1 MSDETKNELPVE
13 SGNTVDEALDI
24 FNDSVSDLAIPEP
37 VKKNLLKAV
46 DRLLCALIDI
56 PVQKL
61 QEGPAERRAILE
73 EHIKFMRA
81 VNAQNMQHIEA
92 DPEFAVRASRTFTHR
107 VLRERLNLEKVF
119 SFVMGIFKS
128 KKYDDSADQQANSE
142 PEKTI
147 SEDWFN
153 VFEKEASQKSTED
166 MQRRFAQV
174 LVGEIEKPG
183 SHSIKAVKTL
193 GELDQRVATLFNT
206 FCSLCIVNLED
217 PKAFL
222 ESSSNFEIRDIRLP
236 IILNTMFDEPTID
249 YSIADADRLFHL
261 RKFANISIP
270 MYRGYGLD
278 FEDFQSLA
286 EYGLIKHETIYTY
299 TSFWYNNEIW
309 AILKPR
315 SFYPIKTEDFR
326 EIGISGYRLTSI
338 GQELFHLT
346 KRDSPDRYLER
357 LIDLLKEYY
366 NRQIIKWL

>member
-24 FNDSVSDLAIPEP
+24 FNDSVSDLAIPDP
-37 VKKNLLKAV
+37 VKKNLFKAV

-73 EHIKFMRA
+73 ERTKFMRA
-81 VNAQNMQHIEA
+81 VNAQNMRHIEA
-92 DPEFAVRASRTFTHR
+92 DPEFAARASRTFTHR

-183 SHSIKAVKTL
+183 SHSIKAVKAL
-193 GELDQRVATLFNT
+193 GELDQETAELFQRL
-206 FCSLCIVNLED
+206 CSMSVVFGDLHDKSVY
-217 PKAFL
+217 
-222 ESSSNFEIRDIRLP
+222 DIRVPSIGGNPGQNDLKKYGLSFRE
-236 IILNTMFDEPTID
+236 INILID
-249 YSIADADRLFHL
+249 YELIAPNYSTRYDYQACILDTQKNAASLFQHQG
-261 RKFANISIP
+261 R
-270 MYRGYGLD
+270 Y
-278 FEDFQSLA
+278 
-286 EYGLIKHETIYTY
+286 
-299 TSFWYNNEIW
+299 W
-309 AILKPR
+309 ILKPTPER
-315 SFYPIKTEDFR
+315 PEKSGFMLYGVQLSY
-326 EIGISGYRLTSI
+326 IGS
-338 GQELFHLT
+338 QLFHIVEQIPT
-346 KRDSPDRYLER
+346 HQYTND
-357 LIDLLKEYY
+357 LKEYFKTQQLEMVEVSIVRKGQ
-366 NRQIIKWL
+366 NIGWRII